1 MFKDYLGIIS
11 DLKIKSKNFKY
22 FDLKKLSKKYPQ
34 ILKIPYSIRILLENV
49 IRNYDGFTIK
59 SDHTDTII
67 NWNKNQGK
75 KDIPYSPSRVLMQ
88 DFTGVP
94 AVVDLASMR
103 EAIKRKGGNPELI
116 NPLVKTDLVID
127 HSVNVDYF
135 GTYNSL
141 KKNVVGRDIK
151 FPKPYKSDLVIK
163 NLFDKSYKKNIKKII
178 SLIKR

>member
-94 AVVDLASMR
+94 AVVDFVLVLCEKEIFVENIR
-103 EAIKRKGGNPELI
+103 I
-116 NPLVKTDLVID
+116 NKN
-127 HSVNVDYF
+127 SVF
-135 GTYNSL
+135 F
-141 KKNVVGRDIK
+141 I
-151 FPKPYKSDLVIK
+151 IK
-163 NLFDKSYKKNIKKII
+163 NLIM
-178 SLIKR
+178 KR